1 MLKHCTWEDE
11 MQSTLQANL
20 RSLFCMQFK
29 RWGKPVIAV
38 ITVGRI
44 GRTSG
49 RNQASW
55 EGELCLLTDYLLEE

>member
-1 MLKHCTWEDE
+1 
-11 MQSTLQANL
+11 
-20 RSLFCMQFK
+20 MQFK